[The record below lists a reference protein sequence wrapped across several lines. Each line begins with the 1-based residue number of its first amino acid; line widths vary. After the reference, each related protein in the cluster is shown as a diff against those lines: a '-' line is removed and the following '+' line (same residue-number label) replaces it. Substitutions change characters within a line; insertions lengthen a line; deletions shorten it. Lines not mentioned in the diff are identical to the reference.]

1 MDGAGKTRKE
11 IRLSLHNNLICPM
24 AYWICGY
31 GSLARIIFQPYSLH
45 SANHILES
53 SNGFHLRHFI
63 RDRQIQNKQCL
74 FFYTTTQFSQYIRRL
89 NSHSTEEPRRSG
101 FFLCIHYENIS
112 YSHLKNRIAILPQM
126 TMNAAITAIGIH
138 TDPIGSPNDEAFSSL
153 NKSVPAKAPNRD
165 TVPDTLM

>member
-31 GSLARIIFQPYSLH
+31 GSLARIILQPYNLH

-63 RDRQIQNKQCL
+63 RGRQIQNKQCL

-89 NSHSTEEPRRSG
+89 ISHSTEEPRRSEV
-101 FFLCIHYENIS
+101 FLCIYYEDILQKYLLFPFKESDRYSSADDHECRHYC
-112 YSHLKNRIAILPQM
+112 NRNPHRPHRQ
-126 TMNAAITAIGIH
+126 
-138 TDPIGSPNDEAFSSL
+138 P
-153 NKSVPAKAPNRD
+153 
-165 TVPDTLM
+165 